1 MIAVGVGILVALVA
15 TVVFFVVYNSSR
27 KGWQQSLAVRESE
40 AADLKVRNGVLE
52 AQVKSCTARLA
63 EVQAQL
69 DFANREREKL
79 NREKGDLQ
87 ARNQMLSENMEVQKQ
102 EVQRI
107 RQDMNNEFKVLANE
121 ILQEKSKSFSEMNHE
136 RLAEILNPLK
146 ERLEGFKKTVE
157 ETYNNEARERF
168 SLKEQ
173 IKELVERS
181 ESIGAEAKQLTHA
194 LRGDS
199 KIQGDWGEMILE
211 SILEKSGL
219 EKDREYF
226 IQETLRDEE
235 GHTIQGSD
243 GRKMRPDVIIRY
255 PGGENHQM
263 VIDSKVSLTAYVNY
277 VNAEDADEARLAL
290 KQHLVSVEV
299 QKQEVQRIRQDMNN
313 EFKVLANEILQEK
326 SKSFSEMNHERLAE
340 ILNPLKE
347 RLEGFK
353 KTVEETY
360 NNEARERFSL
370 KEQIKEL
377 VERSESIGAEA
388 KQLTHAL
395 RGDSKIQGDW
405 GEMILESI
413 LEKSGLEKDRE
424 YFIQETLRDEEGHT
438 IQGSDGRKMRP
449 DVIIRYPGGENHQM
463 VIDSKVSLTAYV
475 NYVNAEDAD
484 EARLALKQHLV
495 SVRKHIDELAGK
507 SYQDYVGKGDHVM
520 MFIPNEAAYL
530 AAMQADH
537 ALWQYAYE
545 KKVLLLSPTNLIAA
559 LKLVADLWQRDKQT
573 RNAIDIAEEGGKL
586 YDKFAGFVEDMEK
599 IGKSLNTTAMA
610 YTDAM
615 KKLKTGNGNLIGRVE
630 KLKVMGVKAKKN
642 LPAVNEEEEEN

>member
-27 KGWQQSLAVRESE
+27 KGWQQSLAARESE
-40 AADLKVRNGVLE
+40 AADLKVRNGVLD

-69 DFANREREKL
+69 DFSNREREKL

-102 EVQRI
+102 EVQRV
-107 RQDMNNEFKVLANE
+107 RQEMNNEFKVLANE

-226 IQETLRDEE
+226 
-235 GHTIQGSD
+235 
-243 GRKMRPDVIIRY
+243 V
-255 PGGENHQM
+255 
-263 VIDSKVSLTAYVNY
+263 
-277 VNAEDADEARLAL
+277 
-290 KQHLVSVEV
+290 
-299 QKQEVQRIRQDMNN
+299 
-313 EFKVLANEILQEK
+313 
-326 SKSFSEMNHERLAE
+326 
-340 ILNPLKE
+340 
-347 RLEGFK
+347 
-353 KTVEETY
+353 
-360 NNEARERFSL
+360 
-370 KEQIKEL
+370 
-377 VERSESIGAEA
+377 
-388 KQLTHAL
+388 
-395 RGDSKIQGDW
+395 
-405 GEMILESI
+405 
-413 LEKSGLEKDRE
+413 
-424 YFIQETLRDEEGHT
+424 QETLRDEEGHT

-559 LKLVADLWQRDKQT
+559 LKLVADLWQT

-586 YDKFAGFVEDMEK
+586 YDKFAGFVDDMEK

>member
-27 KGWQQSLAVRESE
+27 KGWQQSLTARESE

-69 DFANREREKL
+69 DFSNREREKL

-107 RQDMNNEFKVLANE
+107 RQEMNNEFKVLANE

-226 IQETLRDEE
+226 
-235 GHTIQGSD
+235 
-243 GRKMRPDVIIRY
+243 V
-255 PGGENHQM
+255 
-263 VIDSKVSLTAYVNY
+263 
-277 VNAEDADEARLAL
+277 
-290 KQHLVSVEV
+290 
-299 QKQEVQRIRQDMNN
+299 
-313 EFKVLANEILQEK
+313 
-326 SKSFSEMNHERLAE
+326 
-340 ILNPLKE
+340 
-347 RLEGFK
+347 
-353 KTVEETY
+353 
-360 NNEARERFSL
+360 
-370 KEQIKEL
+370 
-377 VERSESIGAEA
+377 
-388 KQLTHAL
+388 
-395 RGDSKIQGDW
+395 
-405 GEMILESI
+405 
-413 LEKSGLEKDRE
+413 
-424 YFIQETLRDEEGHT
+424 QETLRDEEGHT

-586 YDKFAGFVEDMEK
+586 YDKFAGFVDDMEK

>member
-69 DFANREREKL
+69 DFVNREREKL

-107 RQDMNNEFKVLANE
+107 RQEMNNEFKVLANE

-181 ESIGAEAKQLTHA
+181 ESIGEEAKQLTHA

-226 IQETLRDEE
+226 R
-235 GHTIQGSD
+235 
-243 GRKMRPDVIIRY
+243 
-255 PGGENHQM
+255 
-263 VIDSKVSLTAYVNY
+263 
-277 VNAEDADEARLAL
+277 
-290 KQHLVSVEV
+290 
-299 QKQEVQRIRQDMNN
+299 
-313 EFKVLANEILQEK
+313 
-326 SKSFSEMNHERLAE
+326 
-340 ILNPLKE
+340 
-347 RLEGFK
+347 
-353 KTVEETY
+353 
-360 NNEARERFSL
+360 
-370 KEQIKEL
+370 
-377 VERSESIGAEA
+377 
-388 KQLTHAL
+388 
-395 RGDSKIQGDW
+395 
-405 GEMILESI
+405 
-413 LEKSGLEKDRE
+413 
-424 YFIQETLRDEEGHT
+424 QETLRDEEGHT

-586 YDKFAGFVEDMEK
+586 YDKFAGFVDDMEK

>member
-27 KGWQQSLAVRESE
+27 KGWQQSLTARESE
-40 AADLKVRNGVLE
+40 AADLKVRNGVLD

-69 DFANREREKL
+69 DFSNREREKL

-102 EVQRI
+102 EVQRV
-107 RQDMNNEFKVLANE
+107 RQEMNNEFKVLANE

-226 IQETLRDEE
+226 VQETLRDEE

-290 KQHLVSVEV
+290 KQHLVSV
-299 QKQEVQRIRQDMNN
+299 K
-313 EFKVLANEILQEK
+313 
-326 SKSFSEMNHERLAE
+326 
-340 ILNPLKE
+340 
-347 RLEGFK
+347 
-353 KTVEETY
+353 
-360 NNEARERFSL
+360 
-370 KEQIKEL
+370 
-377 VERSESIGAEA
+377 
-388 KQLTHAL
+388 
-395 RGDSKIQGDW
+395 
-405 GEMILESI
+405 
-413 LEKSGLEKDRE
+413 
-424 YFIQETLRDEEGHT
+424 
-438 IQGSDGRKMRP
+438 
-449 DVIIRYPGGENHQM
+449 
-463 VIDSKVSLTAYV
+463 
-475 NYVNAEDAD
+475 
-484 EARLALKQHLV
+484 
-495 SVRKHIDELAGK
+495 KHIDELAGK

-586 YDKFAGFVEDMEK
+586 YDKFAGFVDDMEK

>member
-27 KGWQQSLAVRESE
+27 KGWQQSLTARESE

-107 RQDMNNEFKVLANE
+107 RQEMNNEFKVLANE

-290 KQHLVSVEV
+290 KQHLVSV
-299 QKQEVQRIRQDMNN
+299 K
-313 EFKVLANEILQEK
+313 
-326 SKSFSEMNHERLAE
+326 
-340 ILNPLKE
+340 
-347 RLEGFK
+347 
-353 KTVEETY
+353 
-360 NNEARERFSL
+360 
-370 KEQIKEL
+370 
-377 VERSESIGAEA
+377 
-388 KQLTHAL
+388 
-395 RGDSKIQGDW
+395 
-405 GEMILESI
+405 
-413 LEKSGLEKDRE
+413 
-424 YFIQETLRDEEGHT
+424 
-438 IQGSDGRKMRP
+438 
-449 DVIIRYPGGENHQM
+449 
-463 VIDSKVSLTAYV
+463 
-475 NYVNAEDAD
+475 
-484 EARLALKQHLV
+484 
-495 SVRKHIDELAGK
+495 KHIDELAGK

-530 AAMQADH
+530 
-537 ALWQYAYE
+537 
-545 KKVLLLSPTNLIAA
+545 LSLIH
-559 LKLVADLWQRDKQT
+559 
-573 RNAIDIAEEGGKL
+573 I
-586 YDKFAGFVEDMEK
+586 
-599 IGKSLNTTAMA
+599 
-610 YTDAM
+610 
-615 KKLKTGNGNLIGRVE
+615 
-630 KLKVMGVKAKKN
+630 
-642 LPAVNEEEEEN
+642 

>member
-63 EVQAQL
+63 
-69 DFANREREKL
+69 NREREKL

-107 RQDMNNEFKVLANE
+107 RQE
-121 ILQEKSKSFSEMNHE
+121 
-136 RLAEILNPLK
+136 
-146 ERLEGFKKTVE
+146 
-157 ETYNNEARERF
+157 
-168 SLKEQ
+168 
-173 IKELVERS
+173 
-181 ESIGAEAKQLTHA
+181 
-194 LRGDS
+194 
-199 KIQGDWGEMILE
+199 
-211 SILEKSGL
+211 
-219 EKDREYF
+219 
-226 IQETLRDEE
+226 
-235 GHTIQGSD
+235 
-243 GRKMRPDVIIRY
+243 
-255 PGGENHQM
+255 
-263 VIDSKVSLTAYVNY
+263 
-277 VNAEDADEARLAL
+277 
-290 KQHLVSVEV
+290 
-299 QKQEVQRIRQDMNN
+299 MNN

>member
-27 KGWQQSLAVRESE
+27 KGWQQSLAARESE
-40 AADLKVRNGVLE
+40 AADLKVRNGVLD

-69 DFANREREKL
+69 DFSNREREKL

-107 RQDMNNEFKVLANE
+107 RQE
-121 ILQEKSKSFSEMNHE
+121 
-136 RLAEILNPLK
+136 
-146 ERLEGFKKTVE
+146 
-157 ETYNNEARERF
+157 
-168 SLKEQ
+168 
-173 IKELVERS
+173 
-181 ESIGAEAKQLTHA
+181 
-194 LRGDS
+194 
-199 KIQGDWGEMILE
+199 
-211 SILEKSGL
+211 
-219 EKDREYF
+219 
-226 IQETLRDEE
+226 
-235 GHTIQGSD
+235 
-243 GRKMRPDVIIRY
+243 
-255 PGGENHQM
+255 
-263 VIDSKVSLTAYVNY
+263 
-277 VNAEDADEARLAL
+277 
-290 KQHLVSVEV
+290 
-299 QKQEVQRIRQDMNN
+299 MNN

-586 YDKFAGFVEDMEK
+586 YDKFAGFVDDMEK

>member
-27 KGWQQSLAVRESE
+27 KGWQQSLAARESE
-40 AADLKVRNGVLE
+40 VADLKVRNGVLD

-63 EVQAQL
+63 EAQAQL
-69 DFANREREKL
+69 DFSNREREKL

-107 RQDMNNEFKVLANE
+107 RQEMNNEFKVLANE

-226 IQETLRDEE
+226 
-235 GHTIQGSD
+235 
-243 GRKMRPDVIIRY
+243 V
-255 PGGENHQM
+255 
-263 VIDSKVSLTAYVNY
+263 
-277 VNAEDADEARLAL
+277 
-290 KQHLVSVEV
+290 
-299 QKQEVQRIRQDMNN
+299 
-313 EFKVLANEILQEK
+313 
-326 SKSFSEMNHERLAE
+326 
-340 ILNPLKE
+340 
-347 RLEGFK
+347 
-353 KTVEETY
+353 
-360 NNEARERFSL
+360 
-370 KEQIKEL
+370 
-377 VERSESIGAEA
+377 
-388 KQLTHAL
+388 
-395 RGDSKIQGDW
+395 
-405 GEMILESI
+405 
-413 LEKSGLEKDRE
+413 
-424 YFIQETLRDEEGHT
+424 QETLRDEEGHT

-586 YDKFAGFVEDMEK
+586 YDKFAGFVDDMEK

>member
-52 AQVKSCTARLA
+52 AQVKSCPARLA

-107 RQDMNNEFKVLANE
+107 RQE
-121 ILQEKSKSFSEMNHE
+121 
-136 RLAEILNPLK
+136 
-146 ERLEGFKKTVE
+146 
-157 ETYNNEARERF
+157 
-168 SLKEQ
+168 
-173 IKELVERS
+173 
-181 ESIGAEAKQLTHA
+181 
-194 LRGDS
+194 
-199 KIQGDWGEMILE
+199 
-211 SILEKSGL
+211 
-219 EKDREYF
+219 
-226 IQETLRDEE
+226 
-235 GHTIQGSD
+235 
-243 GRKMRPDVIIRY
+243 
-255 PGGENHQM
+255 
-263 VIDSKVSLTAYVNY
+263 
-277 VNAEDADEARLAL
+277 
-290 KQHLVSVEV
+290 
-299 QKQEVQRIRQDMNN
+299 MNN

>member
-1 MIAVGVGILVALVA
+1 M
-15 TVVFFVVYNSSR
+15 
-27 KGWQQSLAVRESE
+27 
-40 AADLKVRNGVLE
+40 KVRNGVLE
-52 AQVKSCTARLA
+52 AQVKSCHGAVG

-107 RQDMNNEFKVLANE
+107 RQEMNNEFKVLANE

-290 KQHLVSVEV
+290 KQHLVSV
-299 QKQEVQRIRQDMNN
+299 K
-313 EFKVLANEILQEK
+313 
-326 SKSFSEMNHERLAE
+326 
-340 ILNPLKE
+340 
-347 RLEGFK
+347 
-353 KTVEETY
+353 
-360 NNEARERFSL
+360 
-370 KEQIKEL
+370 
-377 VERSESIGAEA
+377 
-388 KQLTHAL
+388 
-395 RGDSKIQGDW
+395 
-405 GEMILESI
+405 
-413 LEKSGLEKDRE
+413 
-424 YFIQETLRDEEGHT
+424 
-438 IQGSDGRKMRP
+438 
-449 DVIIRYPGGENHQM
+449 
-463 VIDSKVSLTAYV
+463 
-475 NYVNAEDAD
+475 
-484 EARLALKQHLV
+484 
-495 SVRKHIDELAGK
+495 KHIDELAGK

-642 LPAVNEEEEEN
+642 LPAVNEAEEEN

>member
-52 AQVKSCTARLA
+52 AQVKSCTARLV

-102 EVQRI
+102 EVQRV
-107 RQDMNNEFKVLANE
+107 RQEMNNEFKVLANE

-181 ESIGAEAKQLTHA
+181 ESIGEEAKQLTHA

-226 IQETLRDEE
+226 R
-235 GHTIQGSD
+235 
-243 GRKMRPDVIIRY
+243 
-255 PGGENHQM
+255 
-263 VIDSKVSLTAYVNY
+263 
-277 VNAEDADEARLAL
+277 
-290 KQHLVSVEV
+290 
-299 QKQEVQRIRQDMNN
+299 
-313 EFKVLANEILQEK
+313 
-326 SKSFSEMNHERLAE
+326 
-340 ILNPLKE
+340 
-347 RLEGFK
+347 
-353 KTVEETY
+353 
-360 NNEARERFSL
+360 
-370 KEQIKEL
+370 
-377 VERSESIGAEA
+377 
-388 KQLTHAL
+388 
-395 RGDSKIQGDW
+395 
-405 GEMILESI
+405 
-413 LEKSGLEKDRE
+413 
-424 YFIQETLRDEEGHT
+424 QETLRDEEGHT

-586 YDKFAGFVEDMEK
+586 YDKFAGFVDDMEK

-642 LPAVNEEEEEN
+642 LPAVNEAEEEN

>member
-27 KGWQQSLAVRESE
+27 KGWQQSLAARESE
-40 AADLKVRNGVLE
+40 VADLKVRNGVLD

-69 DFANREREKL
+69 DFSNREREKL

-107 RQDMNNEFKVLANE
+107 RQEMNNEFKVLANE

-146 ERLEGFKKTVE
+146 ERLVE

-226 IQETLRDEE
+226 
-235 GHTIQGSD
+235 
-243 GRKMRPDVIIRY
+243 V
-255 PGGENHQM
+255 
-263 VIDSKVSLTAYVNY
+263 
-277 VNAEDADEARLAL
+277 
-290 KQHLVSVEV
+290 
-299 QKQEVQRIRQDMNN
+299 
-313 EFKVLANEILQEK
+313 
-326 SKSFSEMNHERLAE
+326 
-340 ILNPLKE
+340 
-347 RLEGFK
+347 
-353 KTVEETY
+353 
-360 NNEARERFSL
+360 
-370 KEQIKEL
+370 
-377 VERSESIGAEA
+377 
-388 KQLTHAL
+388 
-395 RGDSKIQGDW
+395 
-405 GEMILESI
+405 
-413 LEKSGLEKDRE
+413 
-424 YFIQETLRDEEGHT
+424 QETLRDEEGHT

-586 YDKFAGFVEDMEK
+586 YDKFAGFVDDMEK

>member
-27 KGWQQSLAVRESE
+27 KGWQQSLAARESE

-69 DFANREREKL
+69 DFSNREREKL

-102 EVQRI
+102 EVQRV
-107 RQDMNNEFKVLANE
+107 RQE
-121 ILQEKSKSFSEMNHE
+121 
-136 RLAEILNPLK
+136 
-146 ERLEGFKKTVE
+146 
-157 ETYNNEARERF
+157 
-168 SLKEQ
+168 
-173 IKELVERS
+173 
-181 ESIGAEAKQLTHA
+181 
-194 LRGDS
+194 
-199 KIQGDWGEMILE
+199 
-211 SILEKSGL
+211 
-219 EKDREYF
+219 
-226 IQETLRDEE
+226 
-235 GHTIQGSD
+235 
-243 GRKMRPDVIIRY
+243 
-255 PGGENHQM
+255 
-263 VIDSKVSLTAYVNY
+263 
-277 VNAEDADEARLAL
+277 
-290 KQHLVSVEV
+290 
-299 QKQEVQRIRQDMNN
+299 MNN

>member
-1 MIAVGVGILVALVA
+1 MIAVGVGILVALVS

-27 KGWQQSLAVRESE
+27 KGWQQSLAARESE
-40 AADLKVRNGVLE
+40 AADLKVRNGVLD

-69 DFANREREKL
+69 DFSNREREKL

-107 RQDMNNEFKVLANE
+107 RQE
-121 ILQEKSKSFSEMNHE
+121 
-136 RLAEILNPLK
+136 
-146 ERLEGFKKTVE
+146 
-157 ETYNNEARERF
+157 
-168 SLKEQ
+168 
-173 IKELVERS
+173 
-181 ESIGAEAKQLTHA
+181 
-194 LRGDS
+194 
-199 KIQGDWGEMILE
+199 
-211 SILEKSGL
+211 
-219 EKDREYF
+219 
-226 IQETLRDEE
+226 
-235 GHTIQGSD
+235 
-243 GRKMRPDVIIRY
+243 
-255 PGGENHQM
+255 
-263 VIDSKVSLTAYVNY
+263 
-277 VNAEDADEARLAL
+277 
-290 KQHLVSVEV
+290 
-299 QKQEVQRIRQDMNN
+299 MNN

-586 YDKFAGFVEDMEK
+586 YDKFAGFVDDMEK

>member
-27 KGWQQSLAVRESE
+27 KGWQQSLAARESE
-40 AADLKVRNGVLE
+40 AADLKVRNGVLG
-52 AQVKSCTARLA
+52 AQVKSCMARLA

-69 DFANREREKL
+69 EFANREREKL

-107 RQDMNNEFKVLANE
+107 RQEMNNEFKVLDNE

-226 IQETLRDEE
+226 RQETLRDEE

-290 KQHLVSVEV
+290 KQHLVSV
-299 QKQEVQRIRQDMNN
+299 K
-313 EFKVLANEILQEK
+313 
-326 SKSFSEMNHERLAE
+326 
-340 ILNPLKE
+340 
-347 RLEGFK
+347 
-353 KTVEETY
+353 
-360 NNEARERFSL
+360 
-370 KEQIKEL
+370 
-377 VERSESIGAEA
+377 
-388 KQLTHAL
+388 
-395 RGDSKIQGDW
+395 
-405 GEMILESI
+405 
-413 LEKSGLEKDRE
+413 
-424 YFIQETLRDEEGHT
+424 
-438 IQGSDGRKMRP
+438 
-449 DVIIRYPGGENHQM
+449 
-463 VIDSKVSLTAYV
+463 
-475 NYVNAEDAD
+475 
-484 EARLALKQHLV
+484 
-495 SVRKHIDELAGK
+495 KHIDELAGK
-507 SYQDYVGKGDHVM
+507 SYQDYIGKGDHVM

>member
-63 EVQAQL
+63 EGQAQL

-107 RQDMNNEFKVLANE
+107 RQEMNNEFKVLANE

-181 ESIGAEAKQLTHA
+181 ESIGEEAKQLTHA

-226 IQETLRDEE
+226 R
-235 GHTIQGSD
+235 
-243 GRKMRPDVIIRY
+243 
-255 PGGENHQM
+255 
-263 VIDSKVSLTAYVNY
+263 
-277 VNAEDADEARLAL
+277 
-290 KQHLVSVEV
+290 
-299 QKQEVQRIRQDMNN
+299 
-313 EFKVLANEILQEK
+313 
-326 SKSFSEMNHERLAE
+326 
-340 ILNPLKE
+340 
-347 RLEGFK
+347 
-353 KTVEETY
+353 
-360 NNEARERFSL
+360 
-370 KEQIKEL
+370 
-377 VERSESIGAEA
+377 
-388 KQLTHAL
+388 
-395 RGDSKIQGDW
+395 
-405 GEMILESI
+405 
-413 LEKSGLEKDRE
+413 
-424 YFIQETLRDEEGHT
+424 QETLRDEEGHT

-586 YDKFAGFVEDMEK
+586 YDKFAGFVDDMEK

-642 LPAVNEEEEEN
+642 LPAVNEAEEEN

>member
-27 KGWQQSLAVRESE
+27 KGWQQSLAARESE

-69 DFANREREKL
+69 DFSNREREKL

-107 RQDMNNEFKVLANE
+107 RQE
-121 ILQEKSKSFSEMNHE
+121 
-136 RLAEILNPLK
+136 
-146 ERLEGFKKTVE
+146 
-157 ETYNNEARERF
+157 
-168 SLKEQ
+168 
-173 IKELVERS
+173 
-181 ESIGAEAKQLTHA
+181 
-194 LRGDS
+194 
-199 KIQGDWGEMILE
+199 
-211 SILEKSGL
+211 
-219 EKDREYF
+219 
-226 IQETLRDEE
+226 
-235 GHTIQGSD
+235 
-243 GRKMRPDVIIRY
+243 
-255 PGGENHQM
+255 
-263 VIDSKVSLTAYVNY
+263 
-277 VNAEDADEARLAL
+277 
-290 KQHLVSVEV
+290 
-299 QKQEVQRIRQDMNN
+299 MNN

-586 YDKFAGFVEDMEK
+586 YDKFAGFVDDMEK

>member
-1 MIAVGVGILVALVA
+1 M
-15 TVVFFVVYNSSR
+15 
-27 KGWQQSLAVRESE
+27 
-40 AADLKVRNGVLE
+40 
-52 AQVKSCTARLA
+52 A

-107 RQDMNNEFKVLANE
+107 RQE
-121 ILQEKSKSFSEMNHE
+121 
-136 RLAEILNPLK
+136 
-146 ERLEGFKKTVE
+146 
-157 ETYNNEARERF
+157 
-168 SLKEQ
+168 
-173 IKELVERS
+173 
-181 ESIGAEAKQLTHA
+181 
-194 LRGDS
+194 
-199 KIQGDWGEMILE
+199 
-211 SILEKSGL
+211 
-219 EKDREYF
+219 
-226 IQETLRDEE
+226 
-235 GHTIQGSD
+235 
-243 GRKMRPDVIIRY
+243 
-255 PGGENHQM
+255 
-263 VIDSKVSLTAYVNY
+263 
-277 VNAEDADEARLAL
+277 
-290 KQHLVSVEV
+290 
-299 QKQEVQRIRQDMNN
+299 MNN

>member
-27 KGWQQSLAVRESE
+27 KGWQQSLAARESE
-40 AADLKVRNGVLE
+40 AADLKVRNGVLD

-69 DFANREREKL
+69 DFSNREREKL

-102 EVQRI
+102 EVQRV
-107 RQDMNNEFKVLANE
+107 RQEMNNEFKVLANE

-226 IQETLRDEE
+226 
-235 GHTIQGSD
+235 
-243 GRKMRPDVIIRY
+243 V
-255 PGGENHQM
+255 
-263 VIDSKVSLTAYVNY
+263 
-277 VNAEDADEARLAL
+277 
-290 KQHLVSVEV
+290 
-299 QKQEVQRIRQDMNN
+299 
-313 EFKVLANEILQEK
+313 
-326 SKSFSEMNHERLAE
+326 
-340 ILNPLKE
+340 
-347 RLEGFK
+347 
-353 KTVEETY
+353 
-360 NNEARERFSL
+360 
-370 KEQIKEL
+370 
-377 VERSESIGAEA
+377 
-388 KQLTHAL
+388 
-395 RGDSKIQGDW
+395 
-405 GEMILESI
+405 
-413 LEKSGLEKDRE
+413 
-424 YFIQETLRDEEGHT
+424 QETLRDEEGHT

-507 SYQDYVGKGDHVM
+507 SYQDYVGTGDHVM

-586 YDKFAGFVEDMEK
+586 YDKFAGFVDDMEK

>member
-27 KGWQQSLAVRESE
+27 KGWQQSLAARESE
-40 AADLKVRNGVLE
+40 AADLKVRNGVLD
-52 AQVKSCTARLA
+52 AQVKSCTARLV

-69 DFANREREKL
+69 DFSNREREKL

-102 EVQRI
+102 EVQRV
-107 RQDMNNEFKVLANE
+107 RQEMNNEFKVLANE

-226 IQETLRDEE
+226 
-235 GHTIQGSD
+235 
-243 GRKMRPDVIIRY
+243 V
-255 PGGENHQM
+255 
-263 VIDSKVSLTAYVNY
+263 
-277 VNAEDADEARLAL
+277 
-290 KQHLVSVEV
+290 
-299 QKQEVQRIRQDMNN
+299 
-313 EFKVLANEILQEK
+313 
-326 SKSFSEMNHERLAE
+326 
-340 ILNPLKE
+340 
-347 RLEGFK
+347 
-353 KTVEETY
+353 
-360 NNEARERFSL
+360 
-370 KEQIKEL
+370 
-377 VERSESIGAEA
+377 
-388 KQLTHAL
+388 
-395 RGDSKIQGDW
+395 
-405 GEMILESI
+405 
-413 LEKSGLEKDRE
+413 
-424 YFIQETLRDEEGHT
+424 QETLRDEEGHT

-586 YDKFAGFVEDMEK
+586 YDKFAGFVDDMEK

>member
-27 KGWQQSLAVRESE
+27 KGWQQSLTARESE

-107 RQDMNNEFKVLANE
+107 RQEMNNEFKVLANE

-211 SILEKSGL
+211 SILEKETDESL
-219 EKDREYF
+219 SQEKSMKLD
-226 IQETLRDEE
+226 IQFHLLLAHATGNKLLLTVLQFAFKCTEHVR
-235 GHTIQGSD
+235 
-243 GRKMRPDVIIRY
+243 
-255 PGGENHQM
+255 ENHQM

-290 KQHLVSVEV
+290 KQHLVSV
-299 QKQEVQRIRQDMNN
+299 K
-313 EFKVLANEILQEK
+313 
-326 SKSFSEMNHERLAE
+326 
-340 ILNPLKE
+340 
-347 RLEGFK
+347 
-353 KTVEETY
+353 
-360 NNEARERFSL
+360 
-370 KEQIKEL
+370 
-377 VERSESIGAEA
+377 
-388 KQLTHAL
+388 
-395 RGDSKIQGDW
+395 
-405 GEMILESI
+405 
-413 LEKSGLEKDRE
+413 
-424 YFIQETLRDEEGHT
+424 
-438 IQGSDGRKMRP
+438 
-449 DVIIRYPGGENHQM
+449 
-463 VIDSKVSLTAYV
+463 
-475 NYVNAEDAD
+475 
-484 EARLALKQHLV
+484 
-495 SVRKHIDELAGK
+495 KHIDELAGK

-642 LPAVNEEEEEN
+642 LPAVNEAEEEN